1 MPVYTF
7 ELRDETGR
15 VGDESGVTLP
25 DRAHARDYAHG
36 VVRELMEC
44 REAKT
49 RSWQLDIYEDG
60 EKAFE
65 IPFAQVD
72 RTLDHL
78 APELR
83 TMVIG
88 LSERV
93 RSLHE
98 VTAAANATVRESRAL
113 VARSRGRPY
122 LATLRGEP
130 TIREP

>member
-7 ELRDETGR
+7 ELRDEAGR
-15 VGDESGVTLP
+15 VSDESGVALP
-25 DRAHARDYAHG
+25 DRGHARQYAQG

-78 APELR
+78 APEWHS
-83 TMVIG
+83 MVIG

-93 RSLHE
+93 RLLHE
-98 VTAAANATVRESRAL
+98 ATAAANATVRESRAL
-113 VARSRGRPY
+113 VARSRGRPW
-122 LATLRGEP
+122 LATIRGER